1 MDRNRRTMSKA
12 DTTTDSK
19 ASRIHHFGSD
29 DKRFLDDRNEH
40 SASVRL
46 MLLIE
51 RLALSRRMIAHP
63 HCFANK
69 LNGKTRSSRQDII
82 STAKAISVKEFAGQF
97 RYYLSLVENWS
108 TDPKTAESYSMKVH
122 RKRYEDFE
130 ETALADFLLFSMD
143 HEEWSEEILELII
156 WEVEQYLN
164 DEDKDRFRTWSD
176 DGNESP
182 TPLHIPD
189 KCLRLVFSLLAS
201 APPMR
206 HSVRTEHDFMTTTEA
221 MNLSMLTGELTN
233 ADTASMMKRNMKG
246 FRFPTVSDMKRI
258 LDWFNHCTDDEL
270 PQLSLNIFSSHKYA
284 DSIINA
290 VRPCAMYCV
299 LDLMHQGRGVDEAI
313 AMTRSIFMRLGQN
326 VSEPSSIIHTM
337 PILSYST
344 CRDMV
349 LKLPDFIIDS
359 MNQFV
364 PLDEDDKYS
373 TWEENIDIIQTTCMP
388 VAFKA
393 LNHDWSTN
401 SINSEMM
408 MDIIRI
414 LPDDSEGLLDRTSL
428 DQAAYDILHDDGIKC
443 IPSFLYQCLDT
454 GEFDLAVNVVALVD
468 FMTKLA
474 RTMIESRIDL
484 NPRTRYTDASLPP
497 VEASALRKTLELL
510 VAGYAPGFLCQTICA
525 LIASN
530 VTKDNGRTK
539 EKIIRTWERTGL
551 AETLGATDWCRIG
564 VTIDWTA

>member
-1 MDRNRRTMSKA
+1 MSKA

-82 STAKAISVKEFAGQF
+82 STAKAISVKEFAGKF

-108 TDPKTAESYSMKVH
+108 AYPQTAESYSMKVH
-122 RKRYEDFE
+122 RKHYEDFE

-143 HEEWSEEILELII
+143 HEKWSEEILKLII

-164 DEDKDRFRTWSD
+164 DEDKDRFRTWYD
-176 DGNESP
+176 VGNESP

-233 ADTASMMKRNMKG
+233 ADTASMMKRDMKG
-246 FRFPTVSDMKRI
+246 FQFPTVSDMKRI

-401 SINSEMM
+401 SINAEMM

-414 LPDDSEGLLDRTSL
+414 LPEDSEGLLDETSL
-428 DQAAYDILHDDGIKC
+428 DQTAYDILHDDRIKC
-443 IPSFLYQCLDT
+443 IPDFLYQCLND
-454 GEFDLAVNVVALVD
+454 GEFDLAVNVVELIS
-468 FMTKLA
+468 FMTELA
-474 RTMIESRIDL
+474 KTMVESGEDL
-484 NPRTRYTDASLPP
+484 NPRTRCTDASLPP

-530 VTKDNGRTK
+530 ATKDNGRTK
-539 EKIIRTWERTGL
+539 EKIIRTWEWTEP

-564 VTIDWTA
+564 ATIDWTA

>member
-1 MDRNRRTMSKA
+1 MSK
-12 DTTTDSK
+12 TNTSK
-19 ASRIHHFGSD
+19 ASRLHSFNSD

-69 LNGKTRSSRQDII
+69 LNGKTRNSRQDII
-82 STAKAISVKEFAGQF
+82 NTAKAISVKEFAGQF
-97 RYYLSLVENWS
+97 KYYLSLVENWS
-108 TDPKTAESYSMKVH
+108 TDPQTAEPYSMKVH
-122 RKRYEDFE
+122 RKQYEDFE

-143 HEEWSEEILELII
+143 HEEWAEEIRELII
-156 WEVEQYLN
+156 WEVDQYLN
-164 DEDKDRFRTWSD
+164 DEDKDGFRTWYD

-206 HSVRTEHDFMTTTEA
+206 HSIRTEHDFMTTTEA

-233 ADTASMMKRNMKG
+233 ADTASMMGQYMKG
-246 FRFPTVSDMKRI
+246 FQFPTVSDMKRV

-270 PQLSLNIFSSHKYA
+270 PQLSLNIFSGQKYT

-299 LDLMHQGRGVDEAI
+299 LDLMHQGRGVNEAI
-313 AMTRSIFMRLGQN
+313 AMTRSIFMRLGQKA
-326 VSEPSSIIHTM
+326 SKPSSIIHTM

-344 CRDMV
+344 CKDMV
-349 LKLPDFIIDS
+349 SKLPDFILDS
-359 MNQFV
+359 MNQYV
-364 PLDEDDKYS
+364 PIDDKYS
-373 TWEENIDIIQTTCMP
+373 LKNKDIDIIQTTCMP
-388 VAFKA
+388 VVFKA
-393 LNHDWSTN
+393 LNHDWNMN
-401 SINSEMM
+401 SINAEMM

-414 LPDDSEGLLDRTSL
+414 LPDDSEGLLDGTSL
-428 DQAAYDILHDDGIKC
+428 DQSAYDILHDDGIKC

-468 FMTKLA
+468 FMTELA
-474 RTMIESRIDL
+474 RTMIESGIDL

-530 VTKDNGRTK
+530 VAKDNGRTK
-539 EKIIRTWERTGL
+539 EKIIRTWEWTEL
-551 AETLGATDWCRIG
+551 AKALGATDWCRIG
-564 VTIDWTA
+564 TTIDWTA

>member
-1 MDRNRRTMSKA
+1 MSKA
-12 DTTTDSK
+12 STSK
-19 ASRIHHFGSD
+19 ASRLHHFGSD

-69 LNGKTRSSRQDII
+69 LNGKTRNSRQDII
-82 STAKAISVKEFAGQF
+82 NTAKAISVKEFAGKF

-108 TDPKTAESYSMKVH
+108 TNPQAAEPYSMKMH
-122 RKRYEDFE
+122 RKHYEDFE

-164 DEDKDRFRTWSD
+164 DEDKERFRTWYD

-233 ADTASMMKRNMKG
+233 ADTVSMMKRDMKG
-246 FRFPTVSDMKRI
+246 FQFPTVPDMKRI
-258 LDWFNHCTDDEL
+258 LDWFNRCTDDEL

-284 DSIINA
+284 DSIINV

-299 LDLMHQGRGVDEAI
+299 LDLMHQGHEIDEAI

-326 VSEPSSIIHTM
+326 VSEPSSVIHTM
-337 PILSYST
+337 PILPYST

-364 PLDEDDKYS
+364 SLDEDDKYS
-373 TWEENIDIIQTTCMP
+373 MWEENIDIIQTTCMP
-388 VAFKA
+388 MAFKA
-393 LNHDWSTN
+393 LSHDWSTN
-401 SINSEMM
+401 SINAEMM

-414 LPDDSEGLLDRTSL
+414 LPDDSEGLLDETSL
-428 DQAAYDILHDDGIKC
+428 DQAAYDILHDDRIKC
-443 IPSFLYQCLDT
+443 IPDFLYQCLDT
-454 GEFDLAVNVVALVD
+454 GEFDLAVNVVEFVS
-468 FMTKLA
+468 FMTELA
-474 RTMIESRIDL
+474 KTMVESGEDL

-510 VAGYAPGFLCQTICA
+510 VAGYAPAFLCQTICA
-525 LIASN
+525 LNSSN
-530 VTKDNGRTK
+530 AAKDSGRTK
-539 EKIIRTWERTGL
+539 EKIIRTWEWTGL
-551 AETLGATDWCRIG
+551 AEALGATDWCRIG
-564 VTIDWTA
+564 ATIDWTA